1 MGKKYYS
8 VSMYA
13 KLVGKTPMTIYNRI
27 KGGKLDFIEA
37 IIGSGNK
44 KTYLVEI
51 DDDKEDIQINNL
63 KGNNEFYIDRND

>member
-37 IIGSGNK
+37 IIGSGDK
-44 KTYLVEI
+44 KTYLIEVDENKKVE
-51 DDDKEDIQINNL
+51 EQ
-63 KGNNEFYIDRND
+63 